1 MQFPLV
7 SPVPLVAISHQQ
19 ARLSGSFGFSGLFG
33 SPGWFAGPA
42 NQTDEIDQTNQMN
55 QMNRPCP
62 PFQDQHLAS
71 TACQTVSKS
80 VSFKDERLL
89 RECRMGIAD
98 LLKFKRPEILRLAQA
113 HGAHNVRIFGSVA
126 RGEAHADSDID
137 FLVEM
142 DNGRSLLDLIEL
154 SQDLETLL
162 QRKVDVFTD
171 TGLSPYL
178 EQGIHAEAVLL

>member
-1 MQFPLV
+1 
-7 SPVPLVAISHQQ
+7 
-19 ARLSGSFGFSGLFG
+19 
-33 SPGWFAGPA
+33 
-42 NQTDEIDQTNQMN
+42 
-55 QMNRPCP
+55 
-62 PFQDQHLAS
+62 
-71 TACQTVSKS
+71 
-80 VSFKDERLL
+80 
-89 RECRMGIAD
+89 MGIAD

-154 SQDLETLL
+154 SQDLETCCSAKSRL
-162 QRKVDVFTD
+162 TD

-178 EQGIHAEAVLL
+178 EQGIHAEAGLL

>member
-1 MQFPLV
+1 
-7 SPVPLVAISHQQ
+7 
-19 ARLSGSFGFSGLFG
+19 
-33 SPGWFAGPA
+33 
-42 NQTDEIDQTNQMN
+42 
-55 QMNRPCP
+55 
-62 PFQDQHLAS
+62 
-71 TACQTVSKS
+71 VSKS

-89 RECRMGIAD
+89 RECRMGIGD

-162 QRKVDVFTD
+162 QRKVDVLTD
-171 TGLSPYL
+171 KGLSPYL

>member
-1 MQFPLV
+1 
-7 SPVPLVAISHQQ
+7 
-19 ARLSGSFGFSGLFG
+19 
-33 SPGWFAGPA
+33 
-42 NQTDEIDQTNQMN
+42 
-55 QMNRPCP
+55 
-62 PFQDQHLAS
+62 
-71 TACQTVSKS
+71 
-80 VSFKDERLL
+80 
-89 RECRMGIAD
+89 MGIVD
-98 LLKFKRPEILRLAQA
+98 LLKFKRLEILSLAQA

-162 QRKVDVFTD
+162 QHKVEVLTD

-178 EQGIHAEAVLL
+178 EQQIHAEAVLL